1 MPEFIPGLE
10 LSRIFYEEA
19 VGPLLAAHF
28 PGMLYAAALLGSG
41 SEVLGFDTPVSTDH
55 HWGPRLFLFLPE
67 DDYECRREEIA
78 ATLAERLPYEVRG
91 YSTNFGPPD
100 AIGVQLRRPI
110 AAGPVNHWVR
120 PATVGRFVAGLLG
133 VDPHAPL
140 APRDWL
146 TFPEQ
151 RLLELTAGAVY
162 HDGPGELTAVR
173 RRFAYYPRDVWL
185 YRLAAQWKRISQEEA
200 FMGRCGHSGDD
211 FGSQIVAARLVR
223 DLMRLAFLLERT
235 YAPYS
240 KWFGTAFA
248 RLRCAD
254 ALGPFCARALAAA
267 TWRER
272 EEHLSGAYRVV
283 ARQHNALGVTPPL
296 PEEVAPYYDRPYL
309 TLRADHFAAAL
320 CAAIADEEIRHI
332 AGDYGAVDQ
341 FVDCTDVTMRPE
353 LCRRLG
359 ALYE

>member
-1 MPEFIPGLE
+1 MPAFVPGLE
-10 LSRIFYEEA
+10 LSRIYYEEA
-19 VGPLLAAHF
+19 VGPLLAARF
-28 PGMLYAAALLGSG
+28 PDLPYAAALLGSG

-67 DDYECRREEIA
+67 GEYERRREAITA
-78 ATLAERLPYEVRG
+78 LLAEWLPYEIRG
-91 YSTNFGPPD
+91 FSTNFGPPD

-110 AAGPVNHWVR
+110 DAGPVNHWVR
-120 PATVGRFVAGLLG
+120 PTTVRRFVMGALG
-133 VDPHAPL
+133 VDPHGTL

-200 FMGRCGHSGDD
+200 FMGRCGDSGDD
-211 FGSQIVAARLVR
+211 LGSRLVAARLVR
-223 DLMRLAFLLERT
+223 DLMRLAFLLERA

-248 RLRCAD
+248 RLRCA
-254 ALGPFCARALAAA
+254 AELGPYCARALAAE

-272 EEHLSGAYRVV
+272 EGYLSDAYRVV
-283 ARQHNALGVTPPL
+283 ARLHNALGVTSPL
-296 PEEVAPYYDRPYL
+296 AEEVAPYYDRPYL
-309 TLRADHFAAAL
+309 TLRADRFAAAL
-320 CAAIADEEIRHI
+320 REAIADEEIRRI
-332 AGDYGAVDQ
+332 AGDCGAVDQ
-341 FVDCTDVTMRPE
+341 FVDCTDVTTRPE

-359 ALYE
+359 VVYE